1 MEQDIKVRFGIEA
14 LEEQKFEFSSSI
26 PDTIDA
32 NALEVRYLI
41 ETEIIRS
48 EEKIKVTTGVKYSLR
63 EMPLCELVIGA
74 VFGMAPFSEIVV
86 IDGAKKTISFSKEIV
101 PTLLNITF
109 GALRGVLFE
118 KTKGTALEAYPLP
131 LISMPDLVDMNRF
144 RVEKTA
150 L

>member
-14 LEEQKFEFSSSI
+14 LEEQKFEFSSSV
-26 PDTIDA
+26 PDPIDA

-41 ETEIIRS
+41 ETEILRS
-48 EEKIKVTTGVKYSLR
+48 EERIKVTTGVKYSLR
-63 EMPLCELVIGA
+63 EMPLCELVIDA
-74 VFGMAPFSEIVV
+74 VFGMAPFSEIIV
-86 IDGAKKTISFSKEIV
+86 IDESKKTVSFTKEIV

-118 KTKGTALEAYPLP
+118 KTRGTYLEAFPLP

-144 RVEKTA
+144 RVEKTS